1 MTVPVPDGAPELL
14 GEAFGPMSRYAEL
27 LLGAGVER
35 GLIGPNEG
43 PRLWE
48 RHLLDS
54 ATVAPLLPRTA
65 TVIDLGSGAGLPGVV
80 LALLVP
86 TIQVVLVDSTKRRTD
101 FLSEVVTE
109 LGLDD
114 RVRVVWGR
122 AEELAPLH
130 ADVVVARAVAPLSK
144 LASWS
149 VPHLIGG
156 GSLLAMKGESAAEE
170 LNRDAAGLR
179 RLGVISHELL
189 VLPSLG
195 SEVPA
200 HVIRLVKGS
209 RTGPVK
215 RPRPAKSAPG
225 GAPARS
231 SSRVAAS
238 ASPSARRLAR
248 RTLPRPDGSGSA
260 GQE

>member
-1 MTVPVPDGAPELL
+1 VTVPVPDGARELL
-14 GEAFGPMSRYAEL
+14 GEAFGPMSRYADL

-48 RHLLDS
+48 RHLLNS
-54 ATVAPLLPRTA
+54 ATVAPMLPRTA
-65 TVIDLGSGAGLPGVV
+65 TVVDLGSGAGLPGVV
-80 LALLVP
+80 LALTVP
-86 TIQVVLVDSTKRRTD
+86 TIQVVLVDSTRRRTD
-101 FLSEVVTE
+101 FLSEVVAE
-109 LGLDD
+109 LDLTD

-122 AEELAPLH
+122 AEELPSFH

-144 LASWS
+144 LATWS
-149 VPHLIGG
+149 MPHLIGG

-195 SEVPA
+195 SAVPPLAPPLRRVAQHVVRCLGPMVPA
-200 HVIRLVKGS
+200 RQGRSDCDDSAAV
-209 RTGPVK
+209 RT
-215 RPRPAKSAPG
+215 
-225 GAPARS
+225 
-231 SSRVAAS
+231 
-238 ASPSARRLAR
+238 
-248 RTLPRPDGSGSA
+248 A
-260 GQE
+260 GFT